1 MTKTRRALLV
11 LLALA
16 LLKGPLD
23 ALLANLLPD
32 AFVDPVPQWLAGAV
46 VSVLLL
52 GLPAWRLRP
61 WTSPR
66 LVLGMSLGKGI
77 ALGVLAAAMCRF
89 SFSPVDA
96 AWQRLLG
103 VVQEMANGTEGLPV
117 ALWSVL
123 ALAGIPAVTEE
134 AFFRGARLT
143 GLLDGSRRITALLL
157 TTLAFALMH
166 GNAANLPSLLG
177 VSLVLTLLML
187 HTGCIAVPITAHLV
201 YNLLVF
207 VPARLPLWGSGLA
220 GLAVIALVVRMIYR
234 QPKMACLPMKWL
246 DRLIAGAV
254 LAVLAL
260 QYFV

>member
-23 ALLANLLPD
+23 ALLVKLLPD
-32 AFVDPVPQWLAGAV
+32 AFVDPVPQWMAGAV

-96 AWQRLLG
+96 AWQSLLG
-103 VVQEMANGTEGLPV
+103 VVPEMANGTEGLPV

-123 ALAGIPAVTEE
+123 ALAVIPAVTEE
-134 AFFRGARLT
+134 AFFRGALLT

-187 HTGCIAVPITAHLV
+187 HTGCIAVPIVAHLV
-201 YNLLVF
+201 YNLLAF
-207 VPARLPLWGSGLA
+207 VPVQLPPWGSVLTGATLIVMV
-220 GLAVIALVVRMIYR
+220 GRMIYR

-246 DRLIAGAV
+246 DRLIAGAA

>member
-1 MTKTRRALLV
+1 MTKTCRALLV

-16 LLKGPLD
+16 LLKSPVD

-32 AFVDPVPQWLAGAV
+32 ALVDPVPQWLAGAV

-66 LVLGMSLGKGI
+66 LVRGVSLGKGI
-77 ALGVLAAAMCRF
+77 GLGGLAAAMCRF
-89 SFSPVDA
+89 SFGVLHAS
-96 AWQRLLG
+96 WQRMLG
-103 VVQEMANGTEGLPV
+103 AVSEMANAPEGLSA

-123 ALAGIPAVTEE
+123 ALVVIPAVTEE
-134 AFFRGARLT
+134 AFFRGALLT
-143 GLLDGSRRITALLL
+143 GLLDGSRRITAILL
-157 TTLAFALMH
+157 TTLAFVLMH

-187 HTGCIAVPITAHLV
+187 HTGCIAVPIAAHLA
-201 YNLLVF
+201 YNLLAF
-207 VPARLPLWGSGLA
+207 VPARLPLWGSVLA
-220 GLAVIALVVRMIYR
+220 GVAVIALVVRMIYR

-246 DRLIAGAV
+246 DRLIAGAA

>member
-16 LLKGPLD
+16 LLKGPVD
-23 ALLANLLPD
+23 ALLAKLLPD
-32 AFVDPVPQWLAGAV
+32 AFVDPVPQWMAGAV

-77 ALGVLAAAMCRF
+77 GLGVLAAAMCRF

-103 VVQEMANGTEGLPV
+103 VVPEMANGTEGLSA

-123 ALAGIPAVTEE
+123 ALVIIPAVTEE
-134 AFFRGARLT
+134 AFFRGALLT

-201 YNLLVF
+201 YNLLAF
-207 VPARLPLWGSGLA
+207 VPAHLPLWSSVLA
-220 GLAVIALVVRMIYR
+220 GAALMAMVGWMIIR
-234 QPKMACLPMKWL
+234 QPKMACLPMKWQEGA
-246 DRLIAGAV
+246 IAAAV
-254 LAVLAL
+254 IGVLL
-260 QYFV
+260 MT

>member
-16 LLKGPLD
+16 LLKGPVD

-32 AFVDPVPQWLAGAV
+32 AFVDPVPQWMAGAV

-52 GLPAWRLRP
+52 GLPAWLLRP

-66 LVLGMSLGKGI
+66 LVRGVSLGKGI

-103 VVQEMANGTEGLPV
+103 VVQEMANGTEGLLV

-123 ALAGIPAVTEE
+123 ALAVIPAVTEE
-134 AFFRGARLT
+134 AFFRGALLT

-234 QPKMACLPMKWL
+234 QPKMAHPPMKWQ
-246 DRLIAGAV
+246 DGAIAAAV
-254 LAVLAL
+254 IGVLL
-260 QYFV
+260 MT

>member
-66 LVLGMSLGKGI
+66 LVRGVSLGKGI
-77 ALGVLAAAMCRF
+77 ALGMLAAVMCRF

-96 AWQRLLG
+96 AWQSLLG
-103 VVQEMANGTEGLPV
+103 VVPEMANAPEGLSA

-123 ALAGIPAVTEE
+123 ALAVIPAVTEE
-134 AFFRGARLT
+134 AFFRGALLT
-143 GLLDGSRRITALLL
+143 GLLDGSRRITAILL

-187 HTGCIAVPITAHLV
+187 HTGCIAVPIAAHLV
-201 YNLLVF
+201 YNLLAF
-207 VPARLPLWGSGLA
+207 VPAHLPLWGSVLTGA
-220 GLAVIALVVRMIYR
+220 ALIVMVGRMIIR
-234 QPKMACLPMKWL
+234 QPKMACQPMKWL
-246 DRLIAGAV
+246 DRLIAGAA

>member
-16 LLKGPLD
+16 LLKGPVD
-23 ALLANLLPD
+23 ALLAKLLPD
-32 AFVDPVPQWLAGAV
+32 AFVDPVPQWMAGAV

-77 ALGVLAAAMCRF
+77 GLGVLAAAMCRF

-103 VVQEMANGTEGLPV
+103 VVPEMANGTEGLSA

-123 ALAGIPAVTEE
+123 ALVIIPAVTEE
-134 AFFRGARLT
+134 AFFRGVLLT

-157 TTLAFALMH
+157 TMLAFALMH

-187 HTGCIAVPITAHLV
+187 HTGCIAVPIAAHLV
-201 YNLLVF
+201 YNLLTF
-207 VPARLPLWGSGLA
+207 VPAQLPLWGSGLA
-220 GLAVIALVVRMIYR
+220 GVAVIALVVRMIYR
-234 QPKMACLPMKWL
+234 QPKMAHPPMKWQ
-246 DRLIAGAV
+246 DGAIVAAVIGV
-254 LAVLAL
+254 LLMT
-260 QYFV
+260 

>member
-16 LLKGPLD
+16 LLKGPAD

-32 AFVDPVPQWLAGAV
+32 VSVDPVPQRLAGAV
-46 VSVLLL
+46 VSMLLL

-77 ALGVLAAAMCRF
+77 GLGVLAAVLCRF
-89 SFSPVDA
+89 SFGVLDA
-96 AWQRLLG
+96 SWQRMLG
-103 VVQEMANGTEGLPV
+103 VVPEMANAPEGLSA

-123 ALAGIPAVTEE
+123 ALAVIPAVTEE
-134 AFFRGARLT
+134 AFFRGALLT
-143 GLLDGSRRITALLL
+143 GLLDGSRRITAILL
-157 TTLAFALMH
+157 TTLAFAMMH

-187 HTGCIAVPITAHLV
+187 HSGCIAVPIAAHLV
-201 YNLLVF
+201 YNVLAF
-207 VPARLPLWGSGLA
+207 VPAHLPLWGSVLA
-220 GLAVIALVVRMIYR
+220 GAALIAMVGWMIIR
-234 QPKMACLPMKWL
+234 QPKVAHPPMKWQ
-246 DRLIAGAV
+246 DGAIAVAV
-254 LAVLAL
+254 IGVLL
-260 QYFV
+260 MT

>member
-16 LLKGPLD
+16 LLKGPVD
-23 ALLANLLPD
+23 ALLAKLLLD
-32 AFVDPVPQWLAGAV
+32 AYVDPVPQWMAGAV
-46 VSVLLL
+46 VSMLLL

-66 LVLGMSLGKGI
+66 LVRGVSLGKGI
-77 ALGVLAAAMCRF
+77 ALGVLAAVLCRF
-89 SFSPVDA
+89 SFGVLDA
-96 AWQRLLG
+96 SWQRMLG
-103 VVQEMANGTEGLPV
+103 VVPEMANAPEGLSA

-123 ALAGIPAVTEE
+123 ALAVIPAVMEE
-134 AFFRGARLT
+134 AFFRGALLT
-143 GLLDGSRRITALLL
+143 GLLDGSRRITAILL
-157 TTLAFALMH
+157 TTLAFAMMH

-187 HTGCIAVPITAHLV
+187 HSGCIAVPIAAHLV
-201 YNLLVF
+201 YNVLAF
-207 VPARLPLWGSGLA
+207 VPARLPLWGSVLA
-220 GLAVIALVVRMIYR
+220 GAALIVMVGRMIIS

-246 DRLIAGAV
+246 DRLIAGAA